1 VSLTRIKNVILG
13 SGISGIS
20 AGYHLKKQ
28 GVQSVIFEKDDDW
41 GGLCG
46 NFEVEGFRFDKAIHL
61 SFTEDEYVKSIF
73 SKSTDYIIHD
83 PLSYN
88 YYKGCWLKHPAQNNL
103 YPLDSSEKIKIIK
116 DFIQNNNKKNNL
128 NNYEEWLRAQY
139 GDYFSENFPM
149 AYTKK
154 YWGCEA
160 KELSTTWVGKRM
172 YSPDIEEVLKGA
184 FEPETPNTY
193 YAKEMRYPQK
203 GGYRSFLNF
212 MADQC
217 DIRLNKKVIEIDTQ
231 NKKVFFEDGKKI
243 AYDNL
248 ISSLPLPEM
257 KNLILEMPDRIKTAC
272 DRLQYT
278 QISLVNLGFK
288 RKDIPN
294 CLWFYIYD
302 EDYFSA
308 RCNSP
313 SFKSANN
320 APEGC
325 SSFQFE
331 IYHLN
336 TKRMGLS
343 PYSILNNTID
353 QGVKMGLFD
362 YDDIAVKEYQFLPY
376 GNVVF
381 YHGMEEDRNL
391 ILDYLTDR
399 KIKCVGRFGCWDYF
413 WSDQS
418 LQSGNIIIS

>member
-73 SKSTDYIIHD
+73 SKSTDYIIHN

-160 KELSTTWVGKRM
+160 KELSTRWVGKRM

-193 YAKEMRYPQK
+193 YAKEMRYPCT
-203 GGYRSFLNF
+203 GGYRSFLNA
-212 MADQC
+212 MAAEC
-217 DIRLNKKVIEIDTQ
+217 DIRLNKNIVKIDLAD
-231 NKKVFFEDGKKI
+231 KKIYSEDGEVIVFKR
-243 AYDNL
+243 L

-257 KNLILEMPDRIKTAC
+257 KNLIIELPEKVKNAC

-278 QISLVNLGFK
+278 QISLVNIGFK
-288 RKDIPN
+288 KKDIPKY
-294 CLWFYIYD
+294 LWFYIYD
-302 EDYFSA
+302 KDFLPA

-313 SFKSANN
+313 SLKSSNN

-336 TKRMGLS
+336 IKKNKIS
-343 PYSILNNTID
+343 PDAMINNAID
-353 QGVKMGLFD
+353 QGVKMGLFN
-362 YDDIAVKEYQFLPY
+362 YGDIAIQDYRFLPY

-391 ILDYLTDR
+391 ILDYLSR
-399 KIKCVGRFGCWDYF
+399 MGIECIGRFGCWDYF
-413 WSDQS
+413 WSDNS
-418 LQSGNIIIS
+418 LNSGYKKY